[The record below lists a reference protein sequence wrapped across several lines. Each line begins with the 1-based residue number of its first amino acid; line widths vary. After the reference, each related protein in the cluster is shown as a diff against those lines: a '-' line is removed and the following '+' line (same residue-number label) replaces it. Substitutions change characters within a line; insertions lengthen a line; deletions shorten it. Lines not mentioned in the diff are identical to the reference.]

1 MITLFFIA
9 LSATAVFFA
18 SVPVVLFALMV
29 ETCERRAG
37 HMRAE
42 LSHVLLSMPRRLKM
56 GMTDA
61 STARV
66 A

>member
-9 LSATAVFFA
+9 LTATAVSFA
-18 SVPVVLFALMV
+18 SVPVVLFALMM

-37 HMRAE
+37 HARAE
-42 LSHVLLSMPRRLKM
+42 LSHALVSMPRRLEM

-61 STARV
+61 AIARV